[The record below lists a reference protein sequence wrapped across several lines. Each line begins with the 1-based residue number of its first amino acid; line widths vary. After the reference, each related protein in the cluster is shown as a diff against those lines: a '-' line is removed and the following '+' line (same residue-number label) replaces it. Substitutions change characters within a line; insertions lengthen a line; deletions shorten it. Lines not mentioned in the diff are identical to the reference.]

1 MGAMTGDVRSNP
13 NHGLMDVDQEGVP
26 IGVGGY
32 TLDVDLTDTIPSQKK
47 VEKELSPF
55 VKPSP

>member
-1 MGAMTGDVRSNP
+1 MTGDVRSNP

-32 TLDVDLTDTIPSQKK
+32 TLDVDPTDTIPSQKK